1 MCTPTKAALTT
12 ALLLASSGF
21 ALSTSADE
29 PYDSTVL
36 SVPRMTD
43 DAPSAGKFVRQ
54 VAPEYAGAGV
64 YHGLYLPTDWKPD
77 RLYPVIVEYAGN
89 QSGLVCTGRVEDCR
103 MGYGLSGGKGYL
115 WVVMPY
121 VNEVEK
127 KNQLTWWGDAAAT
140 RTYCRT
146 NLRRICKQYGGD
158 TSALFLTGFSRG
170 AIAGGY
176 IGLGDDATAD
186 LWLAMLPFSHHDAG
200 SFTREGGR
208 ERLARLRGRAS
219 FLTYGSHD
227 NGRANTLLGGKLL
240 EELGNPVVVRE
251 IPDTAHTDRWIS
263 VDSPVRREMRRWM
276 ADVMERRPGTHT
288 VRGRV
293 TDAEGKPLAG
303 VRIYGGELHWT
314 TTDADGIYTLR
325 SLIDGPRT
333 ITAESAEQ
341 AFQPKQQPI
350 ELRGKDLEKVD
361 FIAAR

>member
-1 MCTPTKAALTT
+1 MLTISGAPLPTR
-12 ALLLASSGF
+12 
-21 ALSTSADE
+21 ADE
-29 PYDSTVL
+29 PYDATVL

-43 DAPSAGKFVRQ
+43 EAPAAGKLVRQ

-64 YHGLYLPTDWKPD
+64 YHALYLPTDWKPG

-103 MGYGLSGGKGYL
+103 MGYGLSGGTGYL

-121 VNEVEK
+121 VNEAEK
-127 KNQLTWWGDAAAT
+127 KNQLTWWGDAGAT

-146 NLRRICKQYGGD
+146 NLRRICQQYGGD

-176 IGLGDDATAD
+176 IGLGDEATAD

-227 NGRANTLLGGKLL
+227 NGKANTLLGGKLL

-276 ADVMERRPGTHT
+276 ADVLERRPGTHT

-303 VRIYGGELHWT
+303 VRISGGELHWT
-314 TTDADGIYTLR
+314 TTDAHGTYALR

-333 ITAESAEQ
+333 ITAERGGQ
-341 AFQPKQQPI
+341 TFQPKQQQI
-350 ELRGKDLEKVD
+350 ELRGQDVERVD
-361 FIAAR
+361 FGVAR